1 MDWSLIRVPRST
13 SFGHT
18 NIAIAGRFV
27 RSAETCRASRAELLR
42 RRMVA
47 AYQSLLN
54 ERCWGVRAACLGR
67 HRSGWVVR
75 FLARLHQVK
84 SKCESAEIRE
94 RLRRRSSEIRLAS
107 LRMEQALP
115 ARSHVP
121 RVECFRFAGKVSVFS
136 RCSLGGSPTLGCAK
150 QIHHW
155 SRVQFRYRSTY
166 TVVPVLP

>member
-1 MDWSLIRVPRST
+1 M
-13 SFGHT
+13 
-18 NIAIAGRFV
+18 
-27 RSAETCRASRAELLR
+27 
-42 RRMVA
+42 
-47 AYQSLLN
+47 N
-54 ERCWGVRAACLGR
+54 ECWGVRVACLGR

-107 LRMEQALP
+107 LRTEHALP
-115 ARSHVP
+115 TTPHVS
-121 RVECFRFAGKVSVFS
+121 RVECFPTRREVSVSS

-155 SRVQFRYRSTY
+155 PRVQFRYRSTY